1 MSEERFMVR
10 IAVHLI
16 LLKDGK
22 VLLMRRKNTGWE
34 DGNYGLAGGHV
45 DGRETVT
52 DAMVRE
58 AKEETGISIAREN
71 LRVVHTMHRMSTNNI
86 EYMDVY
92 FTASAW
98 KGEPGIAEPD
108 KCDDIKWFPLA
119 ELPAN
124 ILSYDRQAME
134 YIGKGVAFSEVGWGK
149 TG

>member
-1 MSEERFMVR
+1 MSEERFTVR

-16 LLKDGK
+16 LLEDGR
-22 VLLMRRKNTGWE
+22 VLLMRRKNTGWL

-52 DAMVRE
+52 DAMIRE

-71 LRVVHTMHRMSTNNI
+71 LKVVHTMHRMSTNGI

-98 KGEPGIAEPD
+98 KGESRIAEPD
-108 KCDDIKWFPLA
+108 KCDDLKWFPLA
-119 ELPAN
+119 ELPSN

-134 YIGKGVAFSEVGWGK
+134 YLVKGVTFSEVGWSK